1 MNPIVVN
8 TAINR
13 GGRDKMRKN
22 VVFSVTFIDSSG
34 SAANTPIRNPL
45 ASIVKRQAAKAV
57 RNLPPKS
64 PSRGPEGWITRQ
76 TPSRSNLEKKEKKYI
91 ITRWGG
97 CD

>member
-13 GGRDKMRKN
+13 GGRNKMRTN
-22 VVFSVTFIDSSG
+22 VVFSLTVISSSRIG
-34 SAANTPIRNPL
+34 ANMAIRTPL
-45 ASIVKRQAAKAV
+45 LSIVKRQAAKAV

-76 TPSRSNLEKKEKKYI
+76 TPNSSNLKKGKDI
-91 ITRWGG
+91 
-97 CD
+97 